1 MAYPNLLYKGQY
13 TLQRVLTMP
22 LDTTGTELT
31 KSDIAKTVSLNAAGD
46 VIIGAAQAGFWGVLR
61 TVNNND
67 HIATVDFSGVH
78 SFVANGA
85 FVPGD
90 LVAPDGAGSVIKAT
104 DGSGATGAVALT
116 AAADGEDVSI
126 FFLN

>member
-13 TLQRVLTMP
+13 TLKRVLTMP
-22 LDTTGTELT
+22 LDTSGTELT
-31 KSDIAKTVSLNAAGD
+31 KADIAKTVSLNSGGD
-46 VIIGAAQAGFWGVLR
+46 VVIGAADAPFWGVLR

-78 SFVANGA
+78 SFEANGA
-85 FVPGD
+85 IQVGD
-90 LVAPDGAGSVIKAT
+90 PVAPDGAGSVKKAA
-104 DGSGATGAVALT
+104 DSSAATTAVALT
-116 AAADGEDVSI
+116 AAANGEDVSI